1 MDMRSF
7 SLNFEVSLLVRSA
20 HFVER
25 LRAVEDDYR
34 SKSREVTLDEWL
46 ERPAAIQVVDNV
58 ARLTAAVQ

>member
-1 MDMRSF
+1 MRGS
-7 SLNFEVSLLVRSA
+7 
-20 HFVER
+20 HFVDR

-34 SKSREVTLDEWL
+34 AKSREVLLDEWL